1 MQPEMKPCKAE
12 ILKGK
17 KESSM
22 QKQWAD
28 LKSGRNNEF
37 ERGNVL
43 TILNGKEIKGISNI
57 G

>member
-12 ILKGK
+12 IRKGK
-17 KESSM
+17 KEISM

-37 ERGNVL
+37 ERGNAF
-43 TILNGKEIKGISNI
+43 TILNWKEIKGISSI